1 MRLAAW
7 IRTIYVLLVLSFILS
22 PLAIIVVVSFS
33 PDDFVSF
40 PPPGFSLRWYARLL
54 QDRGTLV
61 AFWLS
66 ARLGL
71 AAALLAMVV
80 ALPTAQLLAR
90 HRSRLLAPLRALTL
104 SPLILPEM
112 LLGLSLLQFATNSLR
127 GPTFWLL
134 LIGHAIVVLP
144 FSLQV
149 VTAALAR
156 LNRETEEAAM
166 TLGATPLR
174 TYWRVTLPGIGGGIA
189 SGLLLSFVFSFDNI
203 AISIFLAGPGLTTLP
218 VKIYEHATYSSDP
231 LLAAISAALIY
242 LGILVMLLMG
252 RMRGFVPTADAR

>member
-7 IRTIYVLLVLSFILS
+7 SRTIYVLLVLGFILS

-54 QDRGTLV
+54 QDRGTLE

-71 AAALLAMVV
+71 GAALLAMVV
-80 ALPTAQLLAR
+80 ALPTAQLLVR

-134 LIGHAIVVLP
+134 LLGHAIVVLP

-189 SGLLLSFVFSFDNI
+189 SGMLLSFVFSFDNI
-203 AISIFLAGPGLTTLP
+203 AISIFLAAPGLTTLP

-231 LLAAISAALIY
+231 LLAAISAVLIY

-252 RMRGFVPTADAR
+252 RMRGFVPAAGAR